1 MLFESEWPGDAIA
14 VPILV
19 ADDREDAMFP
29 GLDDGTR
36 SPAGPRLSRSGEAA
50 DRCDLAKSPHG
61 RRWISLL
68 ASLLGK
74 LRWRMHRRGEIRRIS
89 AAWAMVDDRT
99 LKDIGISRLEV
110 AYARDARHWA

>member
-14 VPILV
+14 ALLFDF
-19 ADDREDAMFP
+19 DDREDEMFP
-29 GLDDGTR
+29 GLDDGIR
-36 SPAGPRLSRSGEAA
+36 SAADPRLSQSGEAA
-50 DRCDLAKSPHG
+50 DCCDLAKSPHG

-74 LRWRMHRRGEIRRIS
+74 LRSRMHRRREIRRIN

-99 LKDIGISRLEV
+99 LTDIGTSRLEV
-110 AYARDARHWA
+110 AYAMDARHRG